1 MLEIGAFFR
10 SLNFLR
16 RCAFSPRG
24 WGGASLVSPS
34 PPSPGV
40 SRVPRG
46 GLARRGR
53 VRSTGCAAAVRAG
66 ALRRPGGAGI
76 AGVPELAS
84 RGSTAP
90 RTFFQTLINET
101 SRSSGRRRRTG
112 RQARR
117 SRRSW
122 KKERG
127 LRGAPEPRR
136 AAHPPAVG
144 AARPP
149 LAFRFPPLPGPP
161 RPGRT
166 EPLHT
171 AARGASPSWDG
182 GSQPPPGAREATC
195 VLEANFCLPR

>member
-1 MLEIGAFFR
+1 MPSLLGAGEER
-10 SLNFLR
+10 
-16 RCAFSPRG
+16 
-24 WGGASLVSPS
+24 PS
-34 PPSPGV
+34 PPPRLSVPGG
-40 SRVPRG
+40 SQVPWG

-53 VRSTGCAAAVRAG
+53 VRSAGCAAAVRAG

-90 RTFFQTLINET
+90 RTFFQTPINET
-101 SRSSGRRRRTG
+101 SRRSGRRRRRTR

-122 KKERG
+122 RKERG
-127 LRGAPEPRR
+127 PRGAPEPRR
-136 AAHPPAVG
+136 AAHPLAVG

-149 LAFRFPPLPGPP
+149 LACRFPPLPGPP